1 MAVYAVGDLQ
11 GCLDP
16 LRRLLERLAFDPARD
31 RLWLV
36 GDLVNRGPQSL
47 EALRFVRDLGEAAL
61 TVLGNHDLHLL
72 AVALAG
78 KKTKGKD
85 TLTPILAA
93 PDRDELI
100 DWLRRQPLLH
110 HEPDLRAVLAHAGI
124 PPDWDIPTAAAC
136 AREVEAVLAGDEVRD
151 FLAEMYGDHPDRWD
165 AGLEGLERL
174 RYTVNALTR
183 MRYLTPDGRLEF
195 KYKCAPEQAPDGLI
209 PWYAAPRAPL
219 GATVVFGHWSTLGRI
234 RLPGAIGL
242 DTGCLWGGRLTAVRL
257 DDERLS
263 LAHEP
268 CSGHLQPS
276 TGDS

>member
-16 LRRLLERLAFDPARD
+16 LQRLLERLAFDPARD

-47 EALRFVRDLGEAAL
+47 EALRFVRGLGEAAV

-72 AVALAG
+72 AVAIG
-78 KKTKGKD
+78 GHRTKGKD
-85 TLTPILAA
+85 TLAPILTA
-93 PDRDELI
+93 PDRDELV

-124 PPDWDIPTAAAC
+124 PPDWDLPTAAAC
-136 AREVEAVLAGDEVRD
+136 AQQVEAVLAGNGVRD
-151 FLAEMYGDHPDRWD
+151 FLVEMYGDHPDRWD

-195 KYKCAPEQAPDGLI
+195 KYKCAPEQAPEGLI

-219 GATVVFGHWSTLGRI
+219 GATVVFGHWSTLGRT
-234 RLPGAIGL
+234 RLPGAIAL
-242 DTGCLWGGRLTAVRL
+242 DTGCLWGGKLTAVRL
-257 DDERLS
+257 DDEHLP
-263 LAHEP
+263 LASED
-268 CSGHLQPS
+268 CAGYQKPS
-276 TGDS
+276 

>member
-16 LRRLLERLAFDPARD
+16 LQRLLERLAFDPARD

-47 EALRFVRDLGEAAL
+47 EALRFVRGLGEAAV

-72 AVALAG
+72 AVAIG
-78 KKTKGKD
+78 GHRTKGKD
-85 TLTPILAA
+85 TLAPILTA
-93 PDRDELI
+93 PDRDELV

-124 PPDWDIPTAAAC
+124 PPDWDLPTAAAC
-136 AREVEAVLAGDEVRD
+136 ARQVEAVLAGDGVRD
-151 FLAEMYGDHPDRWD
+151 FLVEMYGDHPDRWD

-195 KYKCAPEQAPDGLI
+195 KYKCAPERAPEGLI

-219 GATVVFGHWSTLGRI
+219 GATVVFGHWSTLGRT
-234 RLPGAIGL
+234 RLPAALAL
-242 DTGCLWGGRLTAVRL
+242 DTGCLWGGKLTAVRL
-257 DDERLS
+257 DDAS
-263 LAHEP
+263 LPFVSVDCAGALHP
-268 CSGHLQPS
+268 GAAS
-276 TGDS
+276 

>member
-16 LRRLLERLAFDPARD
+16 LLRLLERVDFAPGRD

-47 EALRFVRDLGEAAL
+47 EALRFVRDLGDAAI

-72 AVALAG
+72 AVALG
-78 KKTKGKD
+78 GQKSKGKD
-85 TLTPILAA
+85 TLAPILAA

-100 DWLRRQPLLH
+100 DWLRCQPLLH
-110 HEPDLRAVLAHAGI
+110 HDASLRAVLAHAGI
-124 PPDWDIPTAAAC
+124 PPDWDIATASAC
-136 AREVEAVLAGDEVRD
+136 AREVEGVLAGDGIRD
-151 FLAEMYGDHPDRWD
+151 FLTEMYGDHPDRWD
-165 AGLEGLERL
+165 PGLGGLDRL

-183 MRYLTPDGRLEF
+183 MRYLTAEGRLEF
-195 KYKCAPEQAPDGLI
+195 KYKCAPERAPEGLV

-219 GATVVFGHWSTLGRI
+219 GATVVFGHWSTLGRT

-242 DTGCLWGGRLTAVRL
+242 DTGCLWGGTLTAVQL
-257 DDERLS
+257 DEAGLP
-263 LAHEP
+263 LTCEE
-268 CSGHLQPS
+268 C
-276 TGDS
+276 TGYQRPGGKG

>member
-16 LRRLLERLAFDPARD
+16 LLRLLDRLAFDPAQD

-47 EALRFVRDLGEAAL
+47 EALRLVKSLGPAAI

-78 KKTKGKD
+78 KKSKGKD
-85 TLTPILAA
+85 TLEPILRA

-110 HEPDLRAVLAHAGI
+110 HAPGLKAVLVHAGI
-124 PPDWDIPTAAAC
+124 PPSWDLATAAAC
-136 AREVEAVLAGDEVRD
+136 AREVEAVLAGDAVRE
-151 FLAEMYGDHPDRWD
+151 FLSEMYGNQPDRWSPELK
-165 AGLEGLERL
+165 GLARL

-183 MRYLTPDGRLEF
+183 MRYLTHDGRLEF
-195 KYKCAPEQAPDGLI
+195 DHKGAPEQAPEGFL
-209 PWYAAPRAPL
+209 PWYVAPRPPL
-219 GATVVFGHWSTLGRI
+219 SATVVFGHWSTLGKVHV
-234 RLPGAIGL
+234 PGAIGL

-257 DDERLS
+257 DDPQHPLI
-263 LAHEP
+263 HEV
-268 CSGHLQPS
+268 CSAVLRPG
-276 TGDS
+276 GEA